1 MINAAR
7 EKLKNMWA
15 VLDCSEGGTI
25 IREGFIEEVAFEL
38 DFEGLVW
45 FEHVEMRSK
54 GIKSKGNIL
63 KRSGVGQA
71 QCVLSR
77 VNSLF
82 GLA

>member
-15 VLDCSEGGTI
+15 VLDCSEG
-25 IREGFIEEVAFEL
+25 FIEEVAFEL
-38 DFEGLVW
+38 DFEGLVL

-54 GIKSKGNIL
+54 GIKSKGKIL

-71 QCVLSR
+71 QYVQSR